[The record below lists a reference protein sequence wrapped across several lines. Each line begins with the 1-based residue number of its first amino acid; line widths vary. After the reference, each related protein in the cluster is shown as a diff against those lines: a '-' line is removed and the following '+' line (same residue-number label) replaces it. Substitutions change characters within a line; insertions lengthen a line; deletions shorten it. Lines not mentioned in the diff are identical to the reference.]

1 MEEEKKELDWLSKTF
16 LEGIAKYYTN
26 TIEVTKT
33 VRIPKGKYCDTCPF
47 LKYETALGCCINNDC
62 FSGKRPFG
70 NSGWYY
76 DIIICLIHNKI
87 IKGTTD
93 IEGYLEDYNELEAFA
108 FIEKLIKEL

>member
-1 MEEEKKELDWLSKTF
+1 MTNSEVLNLEFYSNDLDETLTIKEFFKRLLLRLWEEQ
-16 LEGIAKYYTN
+16 
-26 TIEVTKT
+26 
-33 VRIPKGKYCDTCPF
+33 
-47 LKYETALGCCINNDC
+47 DC

-93 IEGYLEDYNELEAFA
+93 LDGYLEDYDKDEAFNL
-108 FIEKLIKEL
+108 IEELIKEI